1 MVEVR
6 SNLGCMAAHELLSH
20 AVLTLELAKQQ
31 LETAASFASG
41 SHGFTM
47 PGAALATEC
56 QALAKAVD
64 GLAGAVMQCDNP
76 EVFE

>member
-6 SNLGCMAAHELLSH
+6 SNLGCMAAHELLNH

-47 PGAALATEC
+47 PGSRLANEC
-56 QALAKAVD
+56 QTLALRVEE
-64 GLAGAVMQCDNP
+64 LAGAVMGTDNP
-76 EVFE
+76 EIQE